1 MPMRMPIR
9 SLPKVSLSS
18 AVAVRWQWPWHGD
31 PLLASL
37 VRRRS
42 EANQPTTDDNDR
54 EQDVP
59 SVHMTS
65 ELGPSD
71 AEDTACRSRFQFG
84 QLVEV
89 GVVVSDV
96 ETVDPGARK
105 DDQVGKRDGH
115 A

>member
-1 MPMRMPIR
+1 
-9 SLPKVSLSS
+9 
-18 AVAVRWQWPWHGD
+18 
-31 PLLASL
+31 
-37 VRRRS
+37 
-42 EANQPTTDDNDR
+42 
-54 EQDVP
+54 
-59 SVHMTS
+59 MTS

-105 DDQVGKRDGH
+105 DEQVGKQDGH